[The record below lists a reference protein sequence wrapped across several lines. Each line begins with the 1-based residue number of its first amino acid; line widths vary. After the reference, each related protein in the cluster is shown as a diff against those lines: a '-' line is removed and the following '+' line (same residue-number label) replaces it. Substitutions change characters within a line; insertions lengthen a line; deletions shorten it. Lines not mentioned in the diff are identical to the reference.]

1 MNRQPEFHLYLYT
14 LEGYKRDV
22 INAYTVTAVTDLISL
37 GKDVDTYQVICCTT
51 DLFNNGYRIFIHETP
66 ASQFEITLG
75 TCERTN
81 REIKMGHDLPKLILA
96 GEFTCD
102 DSNTIPYKDF
112 HVHDFYEDGFPLTA
126 IPPEKLLDQ
135 TEIQEI
141 REIAERIKNI
151 VSEYKDQSGKFESP
165 VDPDKEYHDFIES
178 TIKDKDAIQHY
189 ATCTI
194 DLTTGVSHTET
205 FDDADEDPDT
215 AIWRLYEQAYPN
227 NNGLPDISY
236 MDDREDVV
244 HYD

>member
-1 MNRQPEFHLYLYT
+1 MNRKPEFHLYLYT

-22 INAYTVTAVTDLISL
+22 INAYTVTAVNDLIAL
-37 GKDVDTYQVICCTT
+37 GKDVDTYQLICCTT
-51 DLFNNGYRIFIHETP
+51 DLFNQGYRIFIHETP

-75 TCERTN
+75 QCEGTT
-81 REIKMGHDLPKLILA
+81 REIKVGHDLPKLILA

-112 HVHDFYEDGFPLTA
+112 HVPDFYEDGFPPTTTSS
-126 IPPEKLLDQ
+126 EKLSDR
-135 TEIQEI
+135 TKIQEI
-141 REIAERIKNI
+141 REIIENIKNI
-151 VSEYKDQSGKFESP
+151 VYDHKNQSGEFESL
-165 VDPDKEYHDFIES
+165 VDPDKKHHDFIEN
-178 TIKDKDAIQHY
+178 TIKDKEAIQHY

-205 FDDADEDPDT
+205 VDDEDPDT